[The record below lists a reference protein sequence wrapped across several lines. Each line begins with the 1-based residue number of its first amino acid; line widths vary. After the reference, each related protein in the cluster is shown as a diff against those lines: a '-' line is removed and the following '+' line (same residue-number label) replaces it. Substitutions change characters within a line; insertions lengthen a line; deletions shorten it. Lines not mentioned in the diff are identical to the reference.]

1 MTGNHKLSALL
12 KGRTL
17 TDMSSEG
24 TQATLSFGDGSFMTV
39 QTGGGVTGGMPGA
52 VVHAVRQADTT
63 LVLDFEGGSSLQLT
77 TAEATSSVMVRD
89 RSHVLEYAD

>member
-17 TDMSSEG
+17 TTVSSES
-24 TQATLSFGDGSFMTV
+24 TEAVLSFGDGSSMTV
-39 QTGGGVTGGMPGA
+39 QTGGDVTGGTPGA

-63 LVLDFEGGSSLQLT
+63 LILDFEGGSDMQIT